1 MATVAHAFSPK
12 EWKVGIVSD
21 AINAGA
27 TGIGSTM
34 YQLDVDSIGFPS
46 LNVNQKLDV
55 RSGAGRTFK
64 DEDFFQDNVMRAVE
78 ISLSGTLH
86 NDAGHKLLAQNICND
101 VTTDITVAT
110 GSNTELSQKYG
121 AAVLNAASSLTLVMQ
136 PSDVSNQQ
144 GLEFFGCVVTAFSIT
159 AEGSADGGQYKWSA
173 TLQTGKKPDLAST
186 ASPTI
191 TAYANTTIPL
201 LSSSSGHK
209 VFNVDVILSSFT
221 TSIESP
227 AVFTG
232 VASDGYQVVSRGA
245 EISVTADAQVKYDG
259 NTKGFVNSFDTQTGA
274 TLATQISA
282 GNMFVITNNNDF
294 GVDIQNGIFTNVALA
309 EGDLMMLDCSIKSV
323 DDGSTALVTF
333 DVSA

>member
-21 AINAGA
+21 ATNAGA

-46 LNVNQKLDV
+46 LNATQKLDV
-55 RSGAGRTFK
+55 RSGVSRTFK
-64 DEDFFQDNVMRAVE
+64 DEDFFQDSILRTVE

-86 NDAGHKLLAQNICND
+86 NDAGHKLLLQNICND
-101 VTTDITVAT
+101 ASGDIAVASGFT
-110 GSNTELSQKYG
+110 GASQKYG
-121 AAVLNAASSLTLVMQ
+121 ATLDSTAQLLPLTLVMQ

-191 TAYANTTIPL
+191 SAYANTDIPL

-221 TSIESP
+221 ASIESP

-232 VASDGYQVVSRGA
+232 VASDGYEVVSRGA
-245 EISVTADAQVKYDG
+245 EIAVSVETQVKYDG
-259 NTKGFVNSFDTQTGA
+259 NTKGFVNSFDTQ
-274 TLATQISA
+274 SA
-282 GNMFVITNNNDF
+282 ALSGNMFVITNNNAF
-294 GVDIQNGIFTNVALA
+294 GIDVQNGVFTNVALS
-309 EGDLMMLDCSIKSV
+309 EGDLMMLDCAIKSV
-323 DDGSTALVTF
+323 DDGSDALITF
-333 DVSA
+333 DVSS

>member
-21 AINAGA
+21 ATNAGS
-27 TGIGSTM
+27 TGIETTM

-46 LNVNQKLDV
+46 LNVTQKLDV
-55 RSGAGRTFK
+55 RSGVGRTLK
-64 DEDFFQDNVMRAVE
+64 DEDFFQDNILRAVE

-101 VTTDITVAT
+101 VTTDIAVAT
-110 GSNTELSQKYG
+110 GFAPASQKYG
-121 AAVLNAASSLTLVMQ
+121 DAVLNAASSLTVVMQ
-136 PSDVSNQQ
+136 PSDTTNQL

-159 AEGSADGGQYKWSA
+159 AEGNSDGGQYKWSA

-191 TAYANTTIPL
+191 SAYANTDIPL

-209 VFNVDVILSSFT
+209 VFAQDVILSSFT
-221 TSIESP
+221 ASLENP

-232 VASDGYQVVSRGA
+232 VASDGYEVVSRGTEMA
-245 EISVTADAQVKYDG
+245 VSIESQVKYDG
-259 NTKGFVNSFDTQTGA
+259 NTKGLINSFDTQS
-274 TLATQISA
+274 SA
-282 GNMFVITNNNDF
+282 LSGNMFVVINNNAF
-294 GVDIQNGIFTNVALA
+294 GVDVQNGVFTNVALS

-323 DDGSTALVTF
+323 DDGTDALITF
-333 DVSA
+333 DVRA

>member
-34 YQLDVDSIGFPS
+34 NQLDVDSIGFPS
-46 LNVNQKLDV
+46 LNVTQKLDV
-55 RSGAGRTFK
+55 RSGAGRTLK
-64 DEDFFQDNVMRAVE
+64 DEDFFQDNILRAVE

-86 NDAGHKLLAQNICND
+86 NDTGHKLLAQNICND
-101 VTTDITVAT
+101 VTTDIAVAS
-110 GSNTELSQKYG
+110 GFSPASQKYG
-121 AAVLNAASSLTLVMQ
+121 SAVANSASSLTLVMQ
-136 PSDVSNQQ
+136 PSDVTNQQ

-159 AEGSADGGQYKWSA
+159 AEGNSDGGQYKWSA

-186 ASPTI
+186 ASPSI
-191 TAYANTTIPL
+191 TAYANTDIPL

-209 VFNVDVILSSFT
+209 VFNTDVILASFT
-221 TSIESP
+221 TAIESP

-232 VASDGYQVVSRGA
+232 VASDGYEVVSRGA
-245 EISVTADAQVKYDG
+245 EISVTAEAQVKYDG
-259 NTKGFVNSFDTQTGA
+259 NTKGLINSFDTQ
-274 TLATQISA
+274 SA
-282 GNMFVITNNNDF
+282 ALPGNMLVITNNNAF
-294 GVDIQNGIFTNVALA
+294 GVDIQNGVFTNVALS

-323 DDGSTALVTF
+323 DDGTDALITF

>member
-21 AINAGA
+21 ATNAGS
-27 TGIGSTM
+27 TGIGTTM

-46 LNVNQKLDV
+46 LNVMQKLDV
-55 RSGAGRTFK
+55 RSGVSRTLK
-64 DEDFFQDNVMRAVE
+64 DEDFFQDNILRAVE

-101 VTTDITVAT
+101 VTTDIAVAT
-110 GSNTELSQKYG
+110 DFAPASQKYG
-121 AAVLNAASSLTLVMQ
+121 DAVLNAASSLTVVMQ
-136 PSDVSNQQ
+136 PSDTTNQL

-159 AEGSADGGQYKWSA
+159 AEGNSDGGQYKWSA

-191 TAYANTTIPL
+191 SAYLNTDIPL

-209 VFNVDVILSSFT
+209 VFNTDVILSSFT
-221 TSIESP
+221 ASIESP

-232 VASDGYQVVSRGA
+232 VASYGYQVVSRGA

-259 NTKGFVNSFDTQTGA
+259 NTKGFVNSFDVQTGT
-274 TLATQISA
+274 TLEAQISS
-282 GNMFVITNNNDF
+282 GNMLVITNNNAF
-294 GVDIQNGIFTNVALA
+294 GVDIQNGVFTNVALS

-323 DDGSTALVTF
+323 NDGTDDLITF
-333 DVSA
+333 DVSAE

>member
-21 AINAGA
+21 ATNAGA

-46 LNVNQKLDV
+46 LNATQKLDV
-55 RSGAGRTFK
+55 RSGVGRTFK
-64 DEDFFQDNVMRAVE
+64 DEDFFQDSILRTVE

-86 NDAGHKLLAQNICND
+86 NDAGHKLLLQNICND
-101 VTTDITVAT
+101 ASGDIAVAT
-110 GSNTELSQKYG
+110 GFTAASQKYG
-121 AAVLNAASSLTLVMQ
+121 AAVDSAVSSLTLVMQ

-159 AEGSADGGQYKWSA
+159 AEGGADGGQYKWSA

-191 TAYANTTIPL
+191 SAYANTDIPL

-221 TSIESP
+221 ASLENS

-232 VASDGYQVVSRGA
+232 VASDGYEVVSRGA
-245 EISVTADAQVKYDG
+245 EIAVSVETQVKYDG
-259 NTKGFVNSFDTQTGA
+259 NTKGFVNSFDTQ
-274 TLATQISA
+274 SA
-282 GNMFVITNNNDF
+282 ALSGNMFVITNNNAF
-294 GVDIQNGIFTNVALA
+294 GIDVQNGVFTNVALA
-309 EGDLMMLDCSIKSV
+309 EGDLMMLDCAIKSV
-323 DDGSTALVTF
+323 DDGTDALITF
-333 DVSA
+333 DVSS

>member
-21 AINAGA
+21 ATNAGA

-46 LNVNQKLDV
+46 LNATQKLDV
-55 RSGAGRTFK
+55 RSGVSRTFK
-64 DEDFFQDNVMRAVE
+64 DEDFFQDSILRTVE

-86 NDAGHKLLAQNICND
+86 NDAGHKLLLQNICND
-101 VTTDITVAT
+101 ASGDIAVAT
-110 GSNTELSQKYG
+110 GFTAVSQKYG
-121 AAVLNAASSLTLVMQ
+121 AAVDSAISSLTLVMQ

-159 AEGSADGGQYKWSA
+159 AEGGADGGQYKWSA

-191 TAYANTTIPL
+191 SAYANTDIPL

-221 TSIESP
+221 ASLENS

-232 VASDGYQVVSRGA
+232 VASDGYEVVSRGA
-245 EISVTADAQVKYDG
+245 EIAVSVETQVKYDG
-259 NTKGFVNSFDTQTGA
+259 NTKGFVNSFDTQ
-274 TLATQISA
+274 SA
-282 GNMFVITNNNDF
+282 ALSGNMFVITNNNAF
-294 GVDIQNGIFTNVALA
+294 GIDVQNGVFTNVALA
-309 EGDLMMLDCSIKSV
+309 EGDLMMLDCAIKSV
-323 DDGSTALVTF
+323 DDGTDALITF
-333 DVSA
+333 DVSS

>member
-1 MATVAHAFSPK
+1 MAVAHAFSPK
-12 EWKVGIVSD
+12 EWKALVVSD
-21 AINAGA
+21 VTNAGA
-27 TGIGSTM
+27 TGIATVAGM
-34 YQLDVDSIGFPS
+34 NQLDVDSIGFPS

-64 DEDFFQDNVMRAVE
+64 DEDFFQDNIMRAVE

-101 VTTDITVAT
+101 VTTDIAVAT
-110 GSNTELSQKYG
+110 GSNTELSQLYG
-121 AAVLNAASSLTLVMQ
+121 AAVLNAASSLTLVLQ
-136 PSDVSNQQ
+136 PSDTTNQRAM
-144 GLEFFGCVVTAFSIT
+144 EFFGCVVTAFSIT

-173 TLQTGKKPDLAST
+173 TLQTGKKPDLDST
-186 ASPTI
+186 TSPTI
-191 TAYANTTIPL
+191 VPYANTDIPL

-259 NTKGFVNSFDTQTGA
+259 NTKGFINSFDTQS
-274 TLATQISA
+274 SA
-282 GNMFVITNNNDF
+282 LSGNMFVITNNDAF
-294 GVDIQNGIFTNVALA
+294 GVDMQNGVFTSVALA
-309 EGDLMMLDCSIKSV
+309 EGDLMMLDCSMKSV
-323 DDGSTALVTF
+323 DDGTDALVTF

>member
-12 EWKVGIVSD
+12 EWKVGVVTD
-21 AINAGA
+21 ATNAGA
-27 TGIGSTM
+27 TGIGSTL
-34 YQLDVDSIGFPS
+34 YQLDVDSVGFPS

-55 RSGAGRTFK
+55 RSGASRTFK

-101 VTTDITVAT
+101 VSGDIAVASGFT
-110 GSNTELSQKYG
+110 ASSQTYGSAVTNT
-121 AAVLNAASSLTLVMQ
+121 ASSLTLVMQ

-209 VFNVDVILSSFT
+209 VFNVNVILSSFT
-221 TSIESP
+221 ASIESP

-245 EISVTADAQVKYDG
+245 EINVTADAQVKYDG
-259 NTKGFVNSFDTQTGA
+259 NTKGFVSSFDTQS
-274 TLATQISA
+274 SA
-282 GNMFVITNNNDF
+282 LSGNMLVITNNNAF
-294 GVDIQNGIFTNVALA
+294 GVDMQNGVFTNVALA

-323 DDGSTALVTF
+323 DDGSDALITF
-333 DVSA
+333 DVSS

>member
-12 EWKVGIVSD
+12 EWKVGVVTD
-21 AINAGA
+21 ATNAGA
-27 TGIGSTM
+27 TGIGSTLN
-34 YQLDVDSIGFPS
+34 QLDVDSVGFPS

-55 RSGAGRTFK
+55 RSGASRTFK

-101 VTTDITVAT
+101 VSGDIAVASGFT
-110 GSNTELSQKYG
+110 ASSQTYGSAVTNT
-121 AAVLNAASSLTLVMQ
+121 ASSLTLVMQ

-221 TSIESP
+221 ASIESP

-245 EISVTADAQVKYDG
+245 EINVTADAQVKYDG
-259 NTKGFVNSFDTQTGA
+259 NTKGFVSSFDTQS
-274 TLATQISA
+274 SA
-282 GNMFVITNNNDF
+282 LSGNMLVITNNNAF
-294 GVDIQNGIFTNVALA
+294 GVDMQNGVFTNVALA

-323 DDGSTALVTF
+323 DDGSDALITF

>member
-21 AINAGA
+21 ATNAGA

-46 LNVNQKLDV
+46 LNATQKLDV
-55 RSGAGRTFK
+55 RSGVGRTFK
-64 DEDFFQDNVMRAVE
+64 DEDFFQDSILRTVE

-86 NDAGHKLLAQNICND
+86 NDAGHKLLAQSICND
-101 VTTDITVAT
+101 VTTDIAVASGFT
-110 GSNTELSQKYG
+110 GASQKYG
-121 AAVLNAASSLTLVMQ
+121 ATLDSSAQLLPLTLVMQ

-159 AEGSADGGQYKWSA
+159 AEGDADGGQYKWSA

-191 TAYANTTIPL
+191 SAYANTDIPL
-201 LSSSSGHK
+201 LSSSTGHK

-221 TSIESP
+221 ASLENS

-232 VASDGYQVVSRGA
+232 VASDGYEVVSRGA
-245 EISVTADAQVKYDG
+245 EIAVSVETQVKYDG
-259 NTKGFVNSFDTQTGA
+259 NTKGFVNSFDTQ
-274 TLATQISA
+274 SA
-282 GNMFVITNNNDF
+282 ALSGNMFVITNNNAF
-294 GVDIQNGIFTNVALA
+294 GIDVQNGVFTNVALA
-309 EGDLMMLDCSIKSV
+309 EGDLMMLDCAIKSV
-323 DDGSTALVTF
+323 DDGTDALITF
-333 DVSA
+333 DVSS